1 MPLPERRISA
11 QKCSNWSELLTRLPY
26 TGRVAPIVRTLT
38 SANGGTEAARRDLLV
53 VLILVSAVV
62 LLIWNGGSL
71 LQIATEGRSASFGTS
86 MKVATTALILNV
98 ALILFG
104 WRRYVDLQH
113 EAELRADGERRA
125 AIMASTDILTGLAN
139 RKGFADGLQ
148 QLNVEASDADRHIA
162 ILSVQM
168 QRFKAVNDRHGY
180 DVGDELLR
188 RIASCVRQELPADA
202 IIARLSGDEF
212 AVAVACDGERPE
224 NVEQIGEA
232 LLRVLGRSHDIDG
245 TLAQVGAFVGVAVQ
259 PAAHDNRPADLLRR
273 ADIAL
278 ERARSA
284 RSARP
289 VWFDTS
295 MEQALI
301 ARSELEHA
309 IRIGLEHDQFLPFF
323 EPQVD
328 LRTGAIIGFEVL
340 ARWQHPTRG
349 LIRPDVFIPIA
360 EDIGLIGLLS
370 EKVIGA
376 ALAAARDWDPKLT
389 VSVNISPTQLSD
401 ACLTQK
407 IVRLLEDTEFPAER
421 LIVEITESSLFADL
435 ELARSIT
442 TALKGHGISLALDD
456 FGTGFSSLSQ
466 LRSLPLDMIKLDRSF
481 VTTLL
486 AERQSAAI
494 IRAVTTLGSAIGV
507 PVMVEGIEDAPTHA
521 AVLALGARRGQGWY
535 FGKAISAERTA
546 ELLRQNLAMP
556 VTGPDAAPRL
566 RAAS

>member
-1 MPLPERRISA
+1 M
-11 QKCSNWSELLTRLPY
+11 
-26 TGRVAPIVRTLT
+26 RVALIVRTLI
-38 SANGGTEAARRDLLV
+38 SANSRTEAARRDLLV

-86 MKVATTALILNV
+86 MKVAATALILNV

-125 AIMASTDILTGLAN
+125 AIMASTDSLTGLAN

-148 QLNVEASDADRHIA
+148 QLNAEISTAGRHVA
-162 ILSVQM
+162 ILSVQL

-188 RIASCVRQELPADA
+188 RLASHIRQELPADA
-202 IIARLSGDEF
+202 VIARLSGDEF
-212 AVAVACDGERPE
+212 AVAIACDGENRE
-224 NVEQIGEA
+224 QVEQAGEA
-232 LLRVLGRSHDIDG
+232 LLRILGRSYDIDG
-245 TLAQVGAFVGVAVQ
+245 TLAQVGAFLGIAVQ
-259 PAAHDNRPADLLRR
+259 PATSDSRPADLLRR

-289 VWFDTS
+289 VWFDAS

-309 IRIGLEHDQFLPFF
+309 LRLGLEHDQFVPFF

-328 LRTGAIIGFEVL
+328 LRSGEIIGFEVL

-349 LIRPDVFIPIA
+349 MIRPDVFIPVA

-376 ALAAARDWDPKLT
+376 ALAAARDWDAKLT
-389 VSVNISPTQLSD
+389 ISVNISPTQLSD
-401 ACLTQK
+401 PCLTQK
-407 IVRLLEDTEFPAER
+407 IVRLLEEAGFPAER

-435 ELARSIT
+435 ELARSIAA
-442 TALKGHGISLALDD
+442 ALKGHGISLALDD

-481 VTTLL
+481 VTTLM

-494 IRAVTTLGSAIGV
+494 VRAVTTLGSAIGV

-535 FGKAISAERTA
+535 FGKATSADRTA
-546 ELLRQNLAMP
+546 ELLTRNLA
-556 VTGPDAAPRL
+556 GPLEAPTSPPRL

>member
-1 MPLPERRISA
+1 M
-11 QKCSNWSELLTRLPY
+11 T
-26 TGRVAPIVRTLT
+26 
-38 SANGGTEAARRDLLV
+38 ANSRTEAARRDLLV
-53 VLILVSAVV
+53 VLILVAAVV

-86 MKVATTALILNV
+86 MKVAAAAMILNV
-98 ALILFG
+98 VLILFG

-125 AIMASTDILTGLAN
+125 AIMASTDVLTGLAN

-148 QLNVEASDADRHIA
+148 QRNTEASAAGQSIA

-188 RIASCVRQELPADA
+188 RIAAEIRHELPNEAVV
-202 IIARLSGDEF
+202 ARLSGDEF
-212 AVAVACDGERPE
+212 AVALACDEDRGA
-224 NVEQIGEA
+224 VEQVGEA
-232 LLRVLGRSHDIDG
+232 LLRILGRSHDIDG
-245 TLAQVGAFVGVAVQ
+245 TLAQVGAFVGIAVQ
-259 PAAHDNRPADLLRR
+259 PAIPDNRPADLLRR

-289 VWFDTS
+289 VWFDAS

-301 ARSELEHA
+301 ARSELEHS
-309 IRIGLEHDQFLPFF
+309 IRIGLEHDQFVPYF

-349 LIRPDVFIPIA
+349 VIRPDLFIPVA
-360 EDIGLIGLLS
+360 DEIGLIGLLS
-370 EKVIGA
+370 EKVIGS
-376 ALAAARDWDPKLT
+376 ALAAARDWDPGLT
-389 VSVNISPTQLSD
+389 ISVNISPTQLSD
-401 ACLTQK
+401 ARLTQK
-407 IVRLLEDTEFPAER
+407 IVRLLEETGFPADR

-435 ELARSIT
+435 ELARSIA
-442 TALKGHGISLALDD
+442 TALKSHGISLALDD

-481 VTTLL
+481 VATLL
-486 AERQSAAI
+486 KERQSAAI

-535 FGKAISAERTA
+535 FGKATTAERTA
-546 ELLRQNLAMP
+546 ELVKRS
-556 VTGPDAAPRL
+556 AAPTVTTPTPARL